1 MSILFPQFENFVQ
14 LLPQE
19 FYCFV
24 AHVIMSTIKTKPAVR
39 KMVEPPNKKQKPI
52 FPILKKAPNAIE
64 GPSLTNSQPAKSK
77 SVYLDKKYRGDFTV
91 SKV

>member
-1 MSILFPQFENFVQ
+1 MSILFPRFENFVQ

-24 AHVIMSTIKTKPAVR
+24 AHVIMSMIKTKPAVR

-52 FPILKKAPNAIE
+52 FLI
-64 GPSLTNSQPAKSK
+64 
-77 SVYLDKKYRGDFTV
+77 
-91 SKV
+91 

>member
-1 MSILFPQFENFVQ
+1 
-14 LLPQE
+14 
-19 FYCFV
+19 
-24 AHVIMSTIKTKPAVR
+24 
-39 KMVEPPNKKQKPI
+39 MVEPPNKKQKPI

-91 SKV
+91 SKVWLGNSLASVFPRSEEFYVVTLGIYIGSLGALR